1 MDVFLILLGL
11 VILCG
16 VAYIVFKLSNNS
28 NISLEESHEKKSEE
42 LKQIKNILSLEF
54 KNLANEIFEEKSK
67 KFSSNNKETIST
79 ILDPLKER
87 IQNFENKV
95 EKSNQA
101 NSEWNGRLQEQ
112 IKSLKELNLQMSK
125 EAENLT
131 HALKG
136 DSKTQGNWGE
146 LQVENILKKVG
157 LKEGVGYD
165 KEKNF
170 KNEDDDNQRP
180 DYIVNLPD
188 GKNIIIDSKVSLTAY
203 ANYFN
208 TKNSDEKKNLLKDH
222 VKSVNNH
229 IKSLSEKNYQNLE
242 LNQPDYILMFIANEP
257 ALGLALIED
266 SQIYDK
272 ALENNIIIV
281 STSTLLATLSTVAF
295 MWKQDNQN
303 KHALEIARQAGAL
316 YDKFCSFSD
325 ELIKIGSNID
335 STKKT
340 YSDAMKK
347 LVDGKDN
354 LVRKSERLRELGAKA
369 SKKINSKLIDRAD

>member
-16 VAYIVFKLSNNS
+16 VAYIVFKLSSNS
-28 NISLEESHEKKSEE
+28 NIPLEESHEKKSEE
-42 LKQIKNILSLEF
+42 LKQMKNILSLEF
-54 KNLANEIFEEKSK
+54 KNLSNEIFEEKSK

-325 ELIKIGSNID
+325 ELIKVGSNID

>member
-1 MDVFLILLGL
+1 MDVFLILIGL

-16 VAYIVFKLSNNS
+16 LAYIVFKLSNNS
-28 NISLEESHEKKSEE
+28 NIPLEESHEKKSEE
-42 LKQIKNILSLEF
+42 LKQMKNILSLEF

-67 KFSSNNKETIST
+67 KFSSNNKENIST

-157 LKEGVGYD
+157 LKEGIGYD

-170 KNEDDDNQRP
+170 KNEDDENQRP

-208 TKNSDEKKNLLKDH
+208 TENSDEKKNFLKDH
-222 VKSVNNH
+222 VKSINNH
-229 IKSLSEKNYQNLE
+229 VKSLSEKNYQNLE

-325 ELIKIGSNID
+325 ELIKVGSNID

>member
-42 LKQIKNILSLEF
+42 LKQMKNILSLEF
-54 KNLANEIFEEKSK
+54 KNLSNEIFEEKSK

-325 ELIKIGSNID
+325 ELIKVGSNID

-340 YSDAMKK
+340 YSNAMKK

>member
-42 LKQIKNILSLEF
+42 LKQMKNILSLEF

-325 ELIKIGSNID
+325 ELIKVGSNID

-340 YSDAMKK
+340 YSGAMKK

>member
-1 MDVFLILLGL
+1 MDVFLIFLGL

-42 LKQIKNILSLEF
+42 LKQMKNILSLEF
-54 KNLANEIFEEKSK
+54 KNLSNEIFEEKSK

-325 ELIKIGSNID
+325 ELIKVGSNID

>member
-42 LKQIKNILSLEF
+42 LKQMKNILSLEF

-325 ELIKIGSNID
+325 ELIKVGSNID

-340 YSDAMKK
+340 YSSAMKK

>member
-1 MDVFLILLGL
+1 MDVFLIFLGI

-42 LKQIKNILSLEF
+42 LKQMKNILSLEF

-157 LKEGVGYD
+157 LKEGIGYD

-229 IKSLSEKNYQNLE
+229 VKNLSEKNYQNLE

>member
-1 MDVFLILLGL
+1 MDIFLILLGL

-42 LKQIKNILSLEF
+42 LKQMKNILSLEF
-54 KNLANEIFEEKSK
+54 KNLSNEIFEEKSK

-229 IKSLSEKNYQNLE
+229 VKNLSEKNYQNLE

-369 SKKINSKLIDRAD
+369 SKKIHSKLIDRAE

>member
-42 LKQIKNILSLEF
+42 LKQMKNILSLEF
-54 KNLANEIFEEKSK
+54 KNLSNEIFEEKSK

-229 IKSLSEKNYQNLE
+229 VKNLSEKNYQNLE

-325 ELIKIGSNID
+325 ELIKVGSNID

-340 YSDAMKK
+340 YSNAMKK

-354 LVRKSERLRELGAKA
+354 LVRKSERLKELGAKA
-369 SKKINSKLIDRAD
+369 SKKIHSKLIDKAD

>member
-1 MDVFLILLGL
+1 MDVFLILIGL

-16 VAYIVFKLSNNS
+16 LAYIVFKLSNNS
-28 NISLEESHEKKSEE
+28 NIPLEESHEKKSEE
-42 LKQIKNILSLEF
+42 LKQMKNILSLEF

-157 LKEGVGYD
+157 LKEGIGYD

-229 IKSLSEKNYQNLE
+229 VKSLSEKNYQNLE

-281 STSTLLATLSTVAF
+281 STSTLLATLSTVSF

-325 ELIKIGSNID
+325 ELIKVGSNID

-369 SKKINSKLIDRAD
+369 SKKINSKLIDRAN

>member
-42 LKQIKNILSLEF
+42 LKQMKNILSLEF
-54 KNLANEIFEEKSK
+54 KNLSNEIFEEKSK

-157 LKEGVGYD
+157 LKEGIGYD

-325 ELIKIGSNID
+325 ELIKVGSNID

>member
-42 LKQIKNILSLEF
+42 LKQMKNILSLEF

-67 KFSSNNKETIST
+67 KFSSNNKESIST

-95 EKSNQA
+95 EKSSQA

-146 LQVENILKKVG
+146 LQVENILTKVG
-157 LKEGVGYD
+157 LKEGIGYD

-170 KNEDDDNQRP
+170 KNENDENQRP

-188 GKNIIIDSKVSLTAY
+188 GKNIIVDSKVSLTAY

-208 TKNSDEKKNLLKDH
+208 TENSDAKKNFLKDH
-222 VKSVNNH
+222 VKSINNH
-229 IKSLSEKNYQNLE
+229 VKSLSEKNYQNLK

-325 ELIKIGSNID
+325 ELIKVGSNID

-340 YSDAMKK
+340 YSDAMNK

>member
-1 MDVFLILLGL
+1 MDVFLILIGL

-16 VAYIVFKLSNNS
+16 LAYIVFKLSNNS
-28 NISLEESHEKKSEE
+28 NIPLEESHEKKSEE
-42 LKQIKNILSLEF
+42 LKQMKNILSLEF

-157 LKEGVGYD
+157 LKEGIGYD

-229 IKSLSEKNYQNLE
+229 VKSLSEKNYQNLE

-325 ELIKIGSNID
+325 ELIKVGSNID

-354 LVRKSERLRELGAKA
+354 FVRKSERLRELGAKA
-369 SKKINSKLIDRAD
+369 SKKINSKLIDRAN

>member
-42 LKQIKNILSLEF
+42 LKQMKNILSLEF

-157 LKEGVGYD
+157 LKEGVGYY

-229 IKSLSEKNYQNLE
+229 IKSLSEKNYQNLK

-325 ELIKIGSNID
+325 ELIKVGSNID

>member
-42 LKQIKNILSLEF
+42 LKQMKNILSLEF

-325 ELIKIGSNID
+325 ELIKVGSNID

-369 SKKINSKLIDRAD
+369 SKKIHSKLIDRAE

>member
-11 VILCG
+11 VIICG

-42 LKQIKNILSLEF
+42 LKQMKNILSLEF

-157 LKEGVGYD
+157 LKEGIGYD

-229 IKSLSEKNYQNLE
+229 VKSLSEKNYQNLE

-325 ELIKIGSNID
+325 ELIKVGSNID

-340 YSDAMKK
+340 YSNAMKK

-369 SKKINSKLIDRAD
+369 SKKIHSKLIDRAE

>member
-42 LKQIKNILSLEF
+42 LKQMKNILSLEF
-54 KNLANEIFEEKSK
+54 KNLSNEIFEEKSK
-67 KFSSNNKETIST
+67 KFSSNNKETISM

-325 ELIKIGSNID
+325 ELIKVGSNID

-369 SKKINSKLIDRAD
+369 SKKINSKLIGRAD

>member
-42 LKQIKNILSLEF
+42 LKQMKNILSLEF

-157 LKEGVGYD
+157 LKEGIGYD

-229 IKSLSEKNYQNLE
+229 VKSLSEKNYQNLE

-325 ELIKIGSNID
+325 ELIKVGSNID

-340 YSDAMKK
+340 YSNAMKK

-369 SKKINSKLIDRAD
+369 SKKIHSKLIDRAE

>member
-1 MDVFLILLGL
+1 MDVFLIFLGL

-42 LKQIKNILSLEF
+42 LKQMKNILSLEF

-229 IKSLSEKNYQNLE
+229 VKNLSEKNYQNLE

-325 ELIKIGSNID
+325 ELIKVGSNID

-340 YSDAMKK
+340 YSNAMKK

>member
-1 MDVFLILLGL
+1 MDVFLILIGL

-16 VAYIVFKLSNNS
+16 LAYIVFKLSNNS
-28 NISLEESHEKKSEE
+28 NIPLEESHEKKSEE
-42 LKQIKNILSLEF
+42 LKQMKNILSLEF

-157 LKEGVGYD
+157 LKEGIGYD

-229 IKSLSEKNYQNLE
+229 VKSLSEKNYQNLE

-325 ELIKIGSNID
+325 ELIKVGSNID

-369 SKKINSKLIDRAD
+369 SKKINSKLIDRAN

>member
-42 LKQIKNILSLEF
+42 LKQMKNILSLEF
-54 KNLANEIFEEKSK
+54 KNLSNEIFEEKSK

-157 LKEGVGYD
+157 LKEGIGYD

-325 ELIKIGSNID
+325 ELIKVGSNID

-340 YSDAMKK
+340 YSNAMKK

-354 LVRKSERLRELGAKA
+354 LVRKSERLKELGAKA

>member
-42 LKQIKNILSLEF
+42 LKQMKNILSLEF
-54 KNLANEIFEEKSK
+54 KNLSNEIFEEKSK
-67 KFSSNNKETIST
+67 KFSSNNKETISM

-170 KNEDDDNQRP
+170 KNEDDENQRP

-208 TKNSDEKKNLLKDH
+208 TENSDEKKNLLKDH

-325 ELIKIGSNID
+325 ELIKVGSNID

>member
-1 MDVFLILLGL
+1 MDVFLIFLGL

-42 LKQIKNILSLEF
+42 LKQMKNILSLEF

-157 LKEGVGYD
+157 LKEGIGYD

-325 ELIKIGSNID
+325 ELIKVGSNID

>member
-42 LKQIKNILSLEF
+42 LKQMKNILSLEF

-67 KFSSNNKETIST
+67 KFSSNNKENIST

-208 TKNSDEKKNLLKDH
+208 TENSDEKKNFLKDH
-222 VKSVNNH
+222 VKSINNH
-229 IKSLSEKNYQNLE
+229 VKNLSEKNYQNLE

-325 ELIKIGSNID
+325 ELIKVGSNID

>member
-42 LKQIKNILSLEF
+42 LKQMKNILSLEF

-67 KFSSNNKETIST
+67 KFSSNNKESIST

-157 LKEGVGYD
+157 LKEGVGYY

-325 ELIKIGSNID
+325 ELIKVGSNID

-340 YSDAMKK
+340 YSGAMKK

>member
-42 LKQIKNILSLEF
+42 LKQMKNILSLEF

-157 LKEGVGYD
+157 LKEGIGYD

-229 IKSLSEKNYQNLE
+229 VKSLSEKNYQNLE

-325 ELIKIGSNID
+325 ELIKVGSNID

-340 YSDAMKK
+340 YSNAMKK

>member
-16 VAYIVFKLSNNS
+16 VAYIVFKVSNNS

-42 LKQIKNILSLEF
+42 LKQMKNILSLEF
-54 KNLANEIFEEKSK
+54 KNLSNEIFEEKSK

-325 ELIKIGSNID
+325 ELIKVGSNID

-340 YSDAMKK
+340 YSGAMKK

>member
-1 MDVFLILLGL
+1 MDVFLIFLGL

-42 LKQIKNILSLEF
+42 LKQMKNILSLEF

-157 LKEGVGYD
+157 LKEGIGYD

-229 IKSLSEKNYQNLE
+229 VKSLSEKNYQNLE

-325 ELIKIGSNID
+325 ELIKVGSNID

-340 YSDAMKK
+340 YSNAMKK

-369 SKKINSKLIDRAD
+369 SKKINSKLIDRAN

>member
-42 LKQIKNILSLEF
+42 LKQMKNILSLEF

-67 KFSSNNKETIST
+67 KFSSNNKENIST

-325 ELIKIGSNID
+325 ELIKVGSNID

-340 YSDAMKK
+340 YSGAMKK

>member
-1 MDVFLILLGL
+1 MDVFLIFLGI

-42 LKQIKNILSLEF
+42 LKQMKNILSLEF

-157 LKEGVGYD
+157 LKEGIGYD

-229 IKSLSEKNYQNLE
+229 VKNLSEKNYQNLE

-325 ELIKIGSNID
+325 ELIKVGSNID

-340 YSDAMKK
+340 YSNAMKK

-354 LVRKSERLRELGAKA
+354 LVRKSERLKELGAKA
-369 SKKINSKLIDRAD
+369 SKKIHSKLIDKAD

>member
-1 MDVFLILLGL
+1 MDVFLILIGL

-16 VAYIVFKLSNNS
+16 LAYIVFKLSNNS
-28 NISLEESHEKKSEE
+28 NIPLEESHEKKSEE
-42 LKQIKNILSLEF
+42 LKQMKNILSLEF

-157 LKEGVGYD
+157 LKEGIGYD

-229 IKSLSEKNYQNLE
+229 VKSLSEKNYQNLE

-325 ELIKIGSNID
+325 ELIKVGSNID

-354 LVRKSERLRELGAKA
+354 LVRKSERLKELGAKA
-369 SKKINSKLIDRAD
+369 SKKIHSKLIDKAD

>member
-42 LKQIKNILSLEF
+42 LKQMKNILSLEF

-67 KFSSNNKETIST
+67 KFSSNNKESIST

-157 LKEGVGYD
+157 LKEGVGYY

-325 ELIKIGSNID
+325 ELIKVGSNID

-340 YSDAMKK
+340 YSDAMNK

>member
-1 MDVFLILLGL
+1 MDVFLIFLGL

-42 LKQIKNILSLEF
+42 LKQMKNILSLEF

-157 LKEGVGYD
+157 LKEGIGYD

-229 IKSLSEKNYQNLE
+229 VKSLSEKNYQNLE

-325 ELIKIGSNID
+325 ELIKVGSNID

-369 SKKINSKLIDRAD
+369 SKKINSKLIDRAN

>member
-11 VILCG
+11 VILFG

-42 LKQIKNILSLEF
+42 LKQMKNILSLEF
-54 KNLANEIFEEKSK
+54 KNLSNEIFEEKSK
-67 KFSSNNKETIST
+67 KFSSNNKETISM

-325 ELIKIGSNID
+325 ELIKVGSNID

-369 SKKINSKLIDRAD
+369 SKKINSKLIDRAE

>member
-1 MDVFLILLGL
+1 MDVFLILIGL

-16 VAYIVFKLSNNS
+16 LEYIVFKLSNNS
-28 NISLEESHEKKSEE
+28 NIPLEESHEKKSEE
-42 LKQIKNILSLEF
+42 LKQMKNILSLEF

-157 LKEGVGYD
+157 LKEGIGYD

-229 IKSLSEKNYQNLE
+229 VKSLSEKIYQNLE

-325 ELIKIGSNID
+325 ELIKVGSNID

-340 YSDAMKK
+340 YSNAMKK

-369 SKKINSKLIDRAD
+369 SKKINSKLIDRAN